1 LNTCW
6 SAALV
11 DGDDVGRSDGRGLSL
26 GAGSSPSMSA
36 QVGTA
41 RGGVREGGEVNCCVL
56 LPRWLDRPA
65 TPMGEAGGRGRGV
78 EAWPTLARCD
88 PSTPWWGE
96 GWGWAGG
103 SSRAILPW
111 PPGKGGG
118 GDGRG
123 CGAGELGLTAHHECW
138 QATERMLAGD

>member
-1 LNTCW
+1 M
-6 SAALV
+6 SAGV
-11 DGDDVGRSDGRGLSL
+11 MG
-26 GAGSSPSMSA
+26 GASRWVQVVPLATSA

-41 RGGVREGGEVNCCVL
+41 REGVREGGEVNCCVL
-56 LPRWLDRPA
+56 PPRWLNQPA
-65 TPMGEAGGRGRGV
+65 TPMGEAGGRRRGV

-88 PSTPWWGE
+88 PSTPRWGE

-103 SSRAILPW
+103 STRAILPW

-123 CGAGELGLTAHHECW
+123 CGAGELELTAHHECW
-138 QATERMLAGD
+138 QGIVSLSAKSRYDVWNSH